1 MRKKRDCHDKVVE
14 KFKSNELLEDNVSI
28 FQKNMYS
35 VQRDMFKRGFDDNNN
50 NRDREQDED
59 QNEGDDATRTIHTNF
74 NDQELVIK
82 ITNNDDEN
90 NDDDDDDDNND
101 KTQQKDRKSKRSRLS
116 KVEKRKKAAASFI
129 DAENFIPYKPKNFN
143 QEKA

>member
-90 NDDDDDDDNND
+90 NDDHDDDNND

>member
-59 QNEGDDATRTIHTNF
+59 QDEGDDATRTIHTNF

>member
-90 NDDDDDDDNND
+90 NDDHDDDNND

-116 KVEKRKKAAASFI
+116 KVEKRKKATASFI